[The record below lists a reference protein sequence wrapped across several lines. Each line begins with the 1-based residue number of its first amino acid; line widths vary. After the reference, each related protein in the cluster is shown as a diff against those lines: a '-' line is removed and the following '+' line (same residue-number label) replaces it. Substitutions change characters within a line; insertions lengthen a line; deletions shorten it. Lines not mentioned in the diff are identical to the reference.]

1 MKKLL
6 LIVAIGAILLLAAT
20 CSEVEELQSSLEQN
34 EMVDDGQAAYN
45 AGDYA
50 AAVVEWKA
58 AFAVEEDSDVAWSLA
73 TAYTQLGE
81 EETAL
86 EWLHESLRISVDDK
100 LNDKELAPLRDSE
113 EFKEILVASNYLS
126 TGKWPNYSG
135 GEPWKAVYKEAWDKY
150 MAEEYEESLELW
162 HQAFKLDP
170 MNDNIAFSISCVNA
184 LLGNEAEA
192 LEWLR
197 TNFRLSSLRILE
209 DHDLD
214 VIRATAEFG
223 QISASLRKVWE

>member
-6 LIVAIGAILLLAAT
+6 LIVAVGVLMLLAAACT
-20 CSEVEELQSSLEQN
+20 EVEELQSSLEQN
-34 EMVDDGQAAYN
+34 EMVADGQDAYN
-45 AGDYA
+45 AGDYEA
-50 AAVVEWKA
+50 AIVEWKA
-58 AFAVEEDSDVAWSLA
+58 AFAVEGDSEVAWNLS
-73 TAYTQLGE
+73 TAYAQLGE
-81 EETAL
+81 EEAAL
-86 EWLHESLRISVDDK
+86 EWLHESLKLSVANRLD
-100 LNDKELAPLRDSE
+100 DKELAPLQENE
-113 EFKEILVASNYLS
+113 EFKEILVASDYLA
-126 TGKWPNYSG
+126 TGQWPGKSNSDPALAY
-135 GEPWKAVYKEAWDKY
+135 YKEAWDKY

-170 MNDNIAFSISCVNA
+170 MNDNIAFSIACVSS

-214 VIRATAEFG
+214 AIRDTTEFG
-223 QISASLRKVWE
+223 QISSTLRKVWE